1 MSMKSD
7 DVLAASG
14 DGTNNTTVLRFTLEL
29 ASAANIIPIA
39 WCGQYVRVRPVGA
52 NAYYFFSKV
61 STATAANPAA
71 AADGG
76 AGPTR
81 GEYLPDGECSD
92 FLVPYA
98 NDGEPVYIVRLGS
111 AAGASLYIAKAS
123 GQPLNNTLNG
133 R

>member
-1 MSMKSD
+1 MKAD

-14 DGTNNTTVLRFTLEL
+14 DGTANTTVLRFTLEL
-29 ASAANIIPIA
+29 VSASNAVPIG
-39 WCGQYVRVRPVGA
+39 WCGQYVRMRPVGA
-52 NAYYFFSKV
+52 AAYYFFSKV
-61 STATAANPAA
+61 PGTTVANPAA

-81 GEYLPDGECSD
+81 GEYLADGECSD

-98 NDGEPVYIVRLGS
+98 NDGEAVYLVRLGS
-111 AAGASLYIAKAS
+111 AGGASLYVAKAS